1 MEGIFDIILSLA
13 GSFVAIFALIP
24 LAIKFPLTIFLS
36 IILSIYIYFNKRVG
50 KIIVISYFILLL
62 IFIIIR
68 IYAGSSPE
76 RILLY
81 SDNPFLNILKTYDYV
96 YLLFGVVLFLIISN
110 MAEIV
115 KKMKS
120 WMKKL

>member
-24 LAIKFPLTIFLS
+24 LALKFPLTILFS
-36 IILSIYIYFNKRVG
+36 IILSTYIYFNKRIG
-50 KIIVISYFILLL
+50 KIIVKFYLILLFL
-62 IFIIIR
+62 FIIIM
-68 IYAGSSPE
+68 IYVESNQE
-76 RILLY
+76 RAQFYSENRFIYLLQNY
-81 SDNPFLNILKTYDYV
+81 WFH
-96 YLLFGVVLFLIISN
+96 YLLFGVVLFLVITN

-120 WMKKL
+120 WMKK

>member
-24 LAIKFPLTIFLS
+24 LALKFPLTILFS
-36 IILSIYIYFNKRVG
+36 IILSTYIYFNKRIG
-50 KIIVISYFILLL
+50 KIIVKFYLILLFL
-62 IFIIIR
+62 FIIIR
-68 IYAGSSPE
+68 IYVESNQE
-76 RILLY
+76 RAQFYSENRFIYLLQNY
-81 SDNPFLNILKTYDYV
+81 WFH
-96 YLLFGVVLFLIISN
+96 YLLFGVVLFLVITN

-120 WMKKL
+120 WMKK